1 MSGAGGGIGGS
12 SDGAFFGTTPSWV
25 DEAKPPGH
33 SSQMPPAWTSWLR
46 GVLQLKHLL
55 YSPNLIWLAIT
66 VVVYVAFPYDLEG
79 ARRDG
84 FVSPRVLPSSWWSS
98 RVWINMAVMLIYYG
112 GWEVAALRGRRKF
125 NFRSWVSSQRVTH
138 NLLFTTL
145 GTLQWTAFEV
155 IFVWL
160 WATGRLPY
168 VADADALATP
178 GNVARMVLWTAAI
191 PLWRG
196 FHFYWVRLGVWGGG
210 VAVVCCRVFL
220 GDRGSTLP
228 RFSPL
233 ARSTVSLA
241 LSISLYT
248 TLRVHSLLALS
259 RTYTHT
265 HTHTL
270 LLRLL
275 SAPTPFPT
283 QAHRLLHISA
293 LYRFVHSL
301 HHRNIDI
308 EPFSGLSMHPVE
320 HL

>member
-1 MSGAGGGIGGS
+1 MSGSGGGIGGS

-33 SSQMPPAWTSWLR
+33 SSQIPPAWTSWLR
-46 GVLQLKHLL
+46 GVLQLKHIL

-84 FVSPRVLPSSWWSS
+84 LVSPLVLPSSWWSS
-98 RVWINMAVMLIYYG
+98 RVWINMAVMLLYYG

-138 NLLFTTL
+138 NLMFTTL

-155 IFVWL
+155 IFIWL

-196 FHFYWVRLGVWGGG
+196 FHFYWVRLGDWGGG

-220 GDRGSTLP
+220 GDRGSSLPHFSSLSEQGRQRGGKGLLVGVSSLVSSTLNLTVYYSPP
-228 RFSPL
+228 R
-233 ARSTVSLA
+233 T
-241 LSISLYT
+241 
-248 TLRVHSLLALS
+248 HSLITLS
-259 RTYTHT
+259 RTTYTHT
-265 HTHTL
+265 TTPPP
-270 LLRLL
+270 LRSNPLFHPG
-275 SAPTPFPT
+275 APASPHLGTVPLRALP
-283 QAHRLLHISA
+283 APPEHRH
-293 LYRFVHSL
+293 
-301 HHRNIDI
+301 
-308 EPFSGLSMHPVE
+308 
-320 HL
+320 